1 MNNFISDTKKKYL
14 QNDYFYNG
22 IIIILLLFLFLNSIL
37 DTTIWGVIKKVLL
50 FENNL
55 SAREYILEKKFP
67 LFSFTQNMGFPILAE
82 SQAGIFEPINLITNL
97 FFGPLNQINAS
108 FFIHL
113 IIFYSGIFLLSNK
126 IYKIEKNISFAVSI
140 ICVFSTINFSDSV
153 HQFHLASIS
162 YLPISIFFI
171 EKYLF
176 HNKFLLFF
184 LLFSLTIFFMLLAG
198 HYQYQ
203 LYCLIIL
210 GIYVLISFIFNYK
223 EKLQIKI
230 LFIFFISCFF
240 GFVLASFQLLP
251 SLDLMLL
258 GDRSNFHS
266 TFAGSLGYSGIFVF
280 YKSLSKEFNWVEGS
294 VSTIGYI
301 SIFIYSINQILE
313 LSKTKNLKIDK
324 NFFTLIIIFIIC
336 FLLSL
341 GQNLSAN
348 NSIYK
353 LVPFLQSFRFPG
365 RMMQVASI
373 CTIFLFAISFNKIFS
388 TKDPIKNLKIIF
400 LIIFFIYL
408 FPLFHFWKYMSKQGI
423 DIYYWRHAIFV
434 FYPFIIIVGFYFF
447 LKYIKNL
454 IPMRMTIFFI
464 IIFSLLENFGLLNA
478 HQQYSLI
485 FSKQKIIHSQNHGTE
500 LCIKY
505 NVKSLNIVGELLDT
519 EQDLILNYKK
529 FNYYSPISYDQCRIF
544 YHHRREDITKIGL
557 GYSQSS
563 LATFQMQFLSELQEN
578 LITQK
583 YEDYRKNRFKYT
595 ASFMQEFTNSKVL
608 YADEKTNLIKDDL
621 IKINEYEIYNF
632 INQYNFIQNL
642 SIIEIIKNKYNKE
655 LLHLLNQ
662 LNIKEYFPN
671 VSSNKIK
678 IINID
683 NNKFLPLWQSNDFY
697 YTKNNQLY
705 NLEKFSFGY
714 KIKDNIN
721 NFKIYYIPFSFIIGL
736 LITIMSIM
744 IWFFFL
750 LLFSIR
756 VKK

>member
-1 MNNFISDTKKKYL
+1 MNNFISNTKKKYL

-50 FENNL
+50 FENSL

-140 ICVFSTINFSDSV
+140 IGVFSTINFSDSV

-162 YLPISIFFI
+162 YLPISFFFI

-176 HNKFLLFF
+176 YNKFLLFF

-203 LYCLIIL
+203 LYCLIVL

-223 EKLQIKI
+223 KKLQIKI
-230 LFIFFISCFF
+230 LYIFFISCCF
-240 GFVLASFQLLP
+240 GFALASFQLLP

-258 GDRSNFHS
+258 GDRSNFRS

-313 LSKTKNLKIDK
+313 FFKTKNLKIDK
-324 NFFTLIIIFIIC
+324 NFFTLVIIFIIC

-353 LVPFLQSFRFPG
+353 IVPFLQNFRFPG
-365 RMMQVASI
+365 RMMQIASI
-373 CTIFLFAISFNKIFS
+373 CTIFLFVISLNKIFNN
-388 TKDPIKNLKIIF
+388 KEPIKNLKIIF

-434 FYPFIIIVGFYFF
+434 FYPFIIIVGSYFF

-464 IIFSLLENFGLLNA
+464 VIFSLLENFSLLNA

-485 FSKQKIIHSQNHGTE
+485 FGKQKIVHAQNHGNE
-500 LCIKY
+500 LCLKY
-505 NVKSLNIVGELLDT
+505 KVKSLNIVGELLDT
-519 EQDLILNYKK
+519 EQDYILDYKK
-529 FNYYSPISYDQCRIF
+529 FNYYSPISSDKCHIF

-578 LITQK
+578 LITKK
-583 YEDYRKNRFKYT
+583 YEDYKENRFKYT

-621 IKINEYEIYNF
+621 IKISKNEVYNF

-655 LLHLLNQ
+655 LLHLFNK

-671 VSSNKIK
+671 ISSNKIK

-736 LITIMSIM
+736 LITIMTIM
-744 IWFFFL
+744 IWFIFL
-750 LLFSIR
+750 LFFSIR

>member
-1 MNNFISDTKKKYL
+1 MNNFISNTKKKYL
-14 QNDYFYNG
+14 QNYYFYNG
-22 IIIILLLFLFLNSIL
+22 IIIILLLFLFVNSIL

-55 SAREYILEKKFP
+55 SAREYIFEKKFP

-126 IYKIEKNISFAVSI
+126 IYKIERNISFAVSI
-140 ICVFSTINFSDSV
+140 IGVFSTINFSDSV
-153 HQFHLASIS
+153 HQFHLASVS

-171 EKYLF
+171 ERYLF

-198 HYQYQ
+198 HYQFQ

-210 GIYVLISFIFNYK
+210 SIYVLISFIFNYK
-223 EKLQIKI
+223 KKLQIKI
-230 LFIFFISCFF
+230 LFIFFISCCF
-240 GFVLASFQLLP
+240 GFFLASFQLLP

-258 GDRSNFHS
+258 GDRSNFRS

-301 SIFIYSINQILE
+301 SIFIYSINQILQ
-313 LSKTKNLKIDK
+313 LSKTKNFKIDK
-324 NFFTLIIIFIIC
+324 NFFTLIIIFMIC

-341 GQNLSAN
+341 GQNFSAN

-373 CTIFLFAISFNKIFS
+373 CTIFLFAISLNKIFF
-388 TKDPIKNLKIIF
+388 TKDSIKNLKIIF

-408 FPLFHFWKYMSKQGI
+408 FTLFHFWKYMSKQGI

-434 FYPFIIIVGFYFF
+434 FYPFIIIVGSYFF

-454 IPMRMTIFFI
+454 IPMGMTIFFI
-464 IIFSLLENFGLLNA
+464 VIFSLLENFSLLNA

-485 FSKQKIIHSQNHGTE
+485 FNKQKIIHSQNHGTE
-500 LCIKY
+500 LCMKY
-505 NVKSLNIVGELLDT
+505 KVKSLNIVGELLDQ
-519 EQDLILNYKK
+519 EEGYIFDYKK
-529 FNYYSPISYDQCRIF
+529 FNYFSPISSDKCRIF

-557 GYSQSS
+557 GYTQSS

-578 LITQK
+578 LITKK
-583 YEDYRKNRFKYT
+583 YEDYKENRFKYT

-621 IKINEYEIYNF
+621 IKISKNEVYNF

-642 SIIEIIKNKYNKE
+642 SIIEIIKDKYNKE
-655 LLHLLNQ
+655 LLHLFNK

-671 VSSNKIK
+671 ISSNKIK

-697 YTKNNQLY
+697 YIKNNQLY

-721 NFKIYYIPFSFIIGL
+721 NFKIYYIPFSFIVGL
-736 LITIMSIM
+736 LITIMTII
-744 IWFFFL
+744 IWFIFL
-750 LLFSIR
+750 LLFLIR